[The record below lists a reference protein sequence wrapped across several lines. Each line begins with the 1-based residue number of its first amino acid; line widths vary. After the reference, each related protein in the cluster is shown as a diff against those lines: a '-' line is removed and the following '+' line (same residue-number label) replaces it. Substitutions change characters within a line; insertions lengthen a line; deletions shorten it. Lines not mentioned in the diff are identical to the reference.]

1 MSAGSNGGGELPP
14 HYDPASIEKG
24 LYHAWEQSGLFMPRG
39 DGESYC
45 IMLPPPNVTGR
56 LHMGHA
62 FQHSLMDVLIRVNT
76 MRSRRALWQCGTD
89 HAGIATQ
96 IVVENQLRKNGVER
110 ERMEREDFVRE
121 VWDWKRSSGS
131 AIGEQMR
138 RLGTAMDWSRERF
151 TLDEGLSRAV
161 NEVFV
166 RLFEEGLIYRGTRLV
181 NWDPVLKTAV
191 SDLEVKSEEEE
202 GHMWHV
208 RYPLADQPERHVVV
222 ATTRPE
228 TMFGDTAVA
237 VHPEDGRYRDLVG
250 KRIALPLSGRD
261 IEIVADG
268 HVDPEFGSGCVKITP
283 AHDFHDYEVGLR
295 HELPMISVFDE
306 AARLNDNAP
315 PAFRGMHRDEARK
328 KLVEELQGAGLLEK
342 VEPRAMTVPRG
353 ERTGAVLEPRLTK
366 QWFVH
371 VGPLAAPAM
380 EAVRDGRI
388 RFIPDNWSKT
398 YFAWMENIQDWCISR
413 QLWWGHR
420 IPVWYGDND
429 DEAYAGHDEDDARRR
444 HGLPPDKP
452 LRQDADVL
460 DTWFS
465 SALWPFSTLGWP
477 RQGEDMK
484 SFYPTNVLVTGFD
497 IIFFWVARM
506 IMMGLKFTGDVPFR
520 EVYVHGLVRDATGR
534 KMSKSYGNIL
544 DPLDLID
551 GIDIES
557 LVANRTGSLLRPSDA
572 PAIEKETRRQFPEG
586 IMPYGADALRFTFA
600 ALATGGRDIRFDTG
614 RIQGYRNFCNK
625 LWNATRF
632 VLAQSQQ
639 EGQRDTGSPGLGSV
653 QARWMESTLHGAVAR
668 MNRQLDDYRF
678 DLAAQTLHSLVWDH
692 YCDWYLEM
700 AKPMLRAN
708 SEQAEETRLML
719 LRSLACILRLAHPLL
734 PFITETLWQKVAP
747 RCGLEAGPLLRQG
760 YPKAEHYA
768 ADKEAER
775 EMEWMQS
782 VVVGIRRVRAMH
794 DLEPG
799 RRLRVMMA
807 LDAGATREREWF
819 GLHRHAMADLAK
831 VEFMEDEDVAAE
843 DCATERVGGGTVCLP
858 LSQAMD
864 PKAEMQRLG
873 KELDKQ
879 QAARKRV
886 QGKLDNEQF
895 LQRAPGEVVAKER
908 LKLEDIDSSIQ
919 RLQQQMNML
928 DKVTGRETC

>member
-1 MSAGSNGGGELPP
+1 MSAGSGGEGELAS
-14 HYDPASIEKG
+14 HYDPASIEQG
-24 LYHAWEQSGLFMPRG
+24 LYQAWEQSGLFTPRG
-39 DGESYC
+39 DGDSYC

-62 FQHSLMDVLIRVNT
+62 FQHSLMDVLVRVNI
-76 MRSRRALWQCGTD
+76 MRSRRTLWQCGTD

-96 IVVENQLRKNGVER
+96 IVVENQLRKKGMER
-110 ERMEREDFVRE
+110 DQMQREDFVRE

-151 TLDEGLSRAV
+151 TLDEGLSQTV

-166 RLFEEGLIYRGTRLV
+166 RMFEEGLIYRGTRLV

-191 SDLEVKSEEEE
+191 SDLEVKSEEEN

-208 RYPLADQPERHVVV
+208 RYPLADQPDRHVVV

-237 VHPEDGRYRDLVG
+237 VHPEDDRYRDLIG

-261 IEIVADG
+261 IGIVADE
-268 HVDPEFGSGCVKITP
+268 HVDPKFGSGCVKITP
-283 AHDFHDYEVGLR
+283 AHDFNDYEVGLR
-295 HELPMISVFDE
+295 HGLQMISIFDE
-306 AARLNDNAP
+306 AACLNDNAP
-315 PAFRGMHRDEARK
+315 QAFRGLHRDQARK
-328 KLVEELQGAGLLEK
+328 RLVEELRDAGLLER
-342 VEPRAMTVPRG
+342 VETRAMMVPHG

-366 QWFVH
+366 QWFVR
-371 VGPLAAPAM
+371 VEPLAAPAI

-420 IPVWYGDND
+420 IPVWYGESD
-429 DEAYAGHDEDDARRR
+429 DEAYAGHDEDDVRRR

-452 LRQDADVL
+452 LRRDPDVL

-477 RQGEDMK
+477 QQNEDMK

-506 IMMGLKFTGDVPFR
+506 IMMGLKFTNDVPFR
-520 EVYVHGLVRDATGR
+520 EIYVHGLVRDAAGR

-557 LVANRTGSLLRPSDA
+557 LVAKRTSSLLIPADA

-632 VLAQSQQ
+632 VLAQSRQ
-639 EGQRDTGSPGLGSV
+639 EEQCDISSPSLGSV
-653 QARWMESTLHGAVAR
+653 QSRWMESTLHGAVAR

-700 AKPMLRAN
+700 AKPMLAADSR
-708 SEQAEETRLML
+708 QAAEVRLML

-747 RCGLEAGPLLRQG
+747 RCGLQAGPLLRQD
-760 YPKAEHYA
+760 YPKAENYA
-768 ADKEAER
+768 ADQEAER
-775 EMEWMQS
+775 EMEWVQS

-794 DLEPG
+794 DLEPS
-799 RRLRVMMA
+799 RRLRVMMVM
-807 LDAGATREREWF
+807 DARAGSEQEWF
-819 GLHRHAMADLAK
+819 KLHRDAMASLTK
-831 VEFMEDEDVAAE
+831 VEFVDDEDLPAE
-843 DCATERVGGGTVCLP
+843 DCATERVGGGTICLP
-858 LSQAMD
+858 LSQAID
-864 PKAEMQRLG
+864 PQAELQRLG

-895 LQRAPGEVVAKER
+895 LQRAPDEIVTKER
-908 LKLEDIDSSIQ
+908 LKLEGIDSSIQ
-919 RLQQQMNML
+919 KLQRQMGML
-928 DKVTGRETC
+928 DKATRRETC